1 MQLEKLFSSQHSADI
16 YQIFRIV
23 HMLIHVRSGDPM
35 TRYWIVGGRDAWF
48 GGDAQLEVVHA
59 AAARDR
65 NDNEEDRN
73 EIGTMKKKMNAPIVL
88 FTIPNTDHLVSAF

>member
-1 MQLEKLFSSQHSADI
+1 MFHASKLIQ
-16 YQIFRIV
+16 YQIT
-23 HMLIHVRSGDPM
+23 LSSL
-35 TRYWIVGGRDAWF
+35 RDAWF
-48 GGDAQLEVVHA
+48 GDAQLEVVHA